1 MDKEP
6 AYYGFKLREKSYE
19 EYKREKELQQ
29 LKKEFMSKLSNFLLD
44 HLGWFAGAFIFFG
57 SYLISEML
65 S

>member
-1 MDKEP
+1 MEREP
-6 AYYGFKLREKSYE
+6 AYYGFKLQKKSYE
-19 EYKREKELQQ
+19 EYKREQELQQ

-44 HLGWFAGAFIFFG
+44 HLGWFAGAFILLG